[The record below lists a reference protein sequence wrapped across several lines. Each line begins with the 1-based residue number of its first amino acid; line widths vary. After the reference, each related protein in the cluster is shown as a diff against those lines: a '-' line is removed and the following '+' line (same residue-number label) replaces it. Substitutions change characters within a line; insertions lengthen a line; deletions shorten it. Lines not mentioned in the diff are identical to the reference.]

1 MQEVDKELAQTR
13 ASIATEEAK
22 PVREETTDRN
32 PTYAWINEELAKAKS
47 DYAGLQASAIA
58 TQAIVNQYQAR
69 SRDLDQK
76 GILEGDLLRNMK
88 STEENYLL
96 YLRKREEAKMEDA
109 MNNTRILSV
118 AIAETPIV
126 PTLPAISPLLIMV
139 IGTLLAGILSL
150 GLAFALEYL
159 DPSFRTPSE
168 VMDELNI
175 PVLAAVSHKKT
186 VEVPSS
192 GLGPL
197 DRVATGSGL
206 NL

>member
-1 MQEVDKELAQTR
+1 M
-13 ASIATEEAK
+13 
-22 PVREETTDRN
+22 REETTDRN

-47 DYAGLQASAIA
+47 DYAAFSAQAAA
-58 TQAIVNQYQAR
+58 TQAIVDQYQTK

-76 GILEGDLLRNMK
+76 GIIEGDLLRNMK
-88 STEENYLL
+88 ATEENYLL

-126 PTLPAISPLLIMV
+126 PTLPAIGPVLMFAAGL
-139 IGTLLAGILSL
+139 LLAIIFSI
-150 GLAFALEYL
+150 GLAFALEYF

-168 VMDELNI
+168 VMAELKI
-175 PVLAAVSHKKT
+175 PVLATVSHKRP
-186 VEVPSS
+186 VEVTRDGN
-192 GLGPL
+192 GLGAL
-197 DRVATGSGL
+197 DQVASGSGL